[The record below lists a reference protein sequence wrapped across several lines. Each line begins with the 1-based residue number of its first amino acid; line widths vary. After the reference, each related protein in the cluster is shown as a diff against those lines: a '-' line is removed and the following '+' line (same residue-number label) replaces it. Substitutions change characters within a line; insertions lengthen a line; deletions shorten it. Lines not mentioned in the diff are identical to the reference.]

1 MSLAGVD
8 AGLTPP
14 HIQQQ
19 QVVQVDQQLLHKK
32 KITNKIQARFSHPDP
47 REKKSEIINKSR
59 KFLKGYGW
67 SRGWV
72 MFQDFYFTPE

>member
-1 MSLAGVD
+1 MVVSLAGVD

-32 KITNKIQARFSHPDP
+32 KITNKIQARFKM
-47 REKKSEIINKSR
+47 RNNK
-59 KFLKGYGW
+59 
-67 SRGWV
+67 
-72 MFQDFYFTPE
+72 